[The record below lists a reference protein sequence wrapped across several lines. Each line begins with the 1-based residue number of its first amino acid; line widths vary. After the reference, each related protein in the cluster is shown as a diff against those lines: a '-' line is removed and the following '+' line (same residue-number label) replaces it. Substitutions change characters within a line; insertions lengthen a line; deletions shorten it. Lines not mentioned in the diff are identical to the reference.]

1 MLFIVTMSL
10 VSASDEVN
18 NETVIADGI
27 VGTSL
32 VADGVQIAND
42 VNVDEIGNIYYT
54 NSIYSSGDYGFID
67 IHVKDSYNPL
77 TKNWTEDGVDLAGA
91 DIKILDS
98 SDNLVFE
105 GKTLAGGAYSIGNLP
120 SGSYKVQLSYSTYE
134 VYTENVNVGANSAVA
149 VNHMFVP
156 DILLIVSYNSHS
168 EKVDYLMS
176 LSKRVAYIDTGNFD
190 KTREWLFEYAK
201 YIQIDM
207 FSSTY
212 KDFGTAEA
220 RKLLS
225 KSPANANYNVA
236 YTFGFYDKNT
246 LIIWVFT
253 L

>member
-1 MLFIVTMSL
+1 M
-10 VSASDEVN
+10 
-18 NETVIADGI
+18 
-27 VGTSL
+27 
-32 VADGVQIAND
+32 
-42 VNVDEIGNIYYT
+42 
-54 NSIYSSGDYGFID
+54 
-67 IHVKDSYNPL
+67 
-77 TKNWTEDGVDLAGA
+77 
-91 DIKILDS
+91 
-98 SDNLVFE
+98 
-105 GKTLAGGAYSIGNLP
+105 P

-246 LIIWVFT
+246 LDNLGIHFVGGSASNNSPNTVENTYVGSYFQAPDIE
-253 L
+253 LSLIHI